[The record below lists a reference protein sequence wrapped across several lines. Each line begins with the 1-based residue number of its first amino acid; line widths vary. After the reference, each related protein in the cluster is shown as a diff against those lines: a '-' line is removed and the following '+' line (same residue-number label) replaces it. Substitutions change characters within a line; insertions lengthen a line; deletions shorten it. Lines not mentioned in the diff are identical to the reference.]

1 MTFAVRSNIALERY
15 MMKPDVR
22 VVLAAAMLSSG
33 FSQAVRAEPTVVEAR
48 TIARGAKFL
57 GGFQAPVRITLTDAD
72 TGEILARGQTRGT
85 TGDTQRVLTRGA
97 ASEGRMATEDSA
109 VFRATLDLDRPR
121 RVTISA
127 SGPLS
132 QPQASTTVTST
143 QWILPG
149 RNLTAGDGWLLEMP
163 GLIVDVTAPSA
174 YQQVK
179 AGTSIRLRASVT
191 MLCGCPISQEGPWRA
206 ADTEVEAYVTREGA
220 APQRI
225 SLIFDPEASEFV
237 AGLSDLR
244 PGLYEVEFRA
254 WVQQSNNA
262 GVARTAF
269 FVR

>member
-1 MTFAVRSNIALERY
+1 MTFVARINIALERY
-15 MMKPDVR
+15 MMKPGVR
-22 VVLAAAMLSSG
+22 VVLAVATLSSG
-33 FSQAVRAEPTVVEAR
+33 FSHAIRAEPTAIEAR

-72 TGEILARGQTRGT
+72 TGEVLARGQTQGT
-85 TGDTQRVLTRGA
+85 TGDTQRIMGRSA
-97 ASEGRMATEDSA
+97 AGEQPMATEDSA
-109 VFRATLDLDRPR
+109 VFRAILDLDRPR
-121 RVTISA
+121 RITISA

-132 QPQASTTVTST
+132 QPQAATTVTST

-163 GLIVDVTAPSA
+163 GLIVDVAAPTA

-179 AGTSIRLRASVT
+179 AGTSIGLRVGVT

-206 ADTEVEAYVTREGA
+206 ADTEVEAYVTRDGA
-220 APQRI
+220 TPQRI
-225 SLIFDPEASEFV
+225 SLTFDPEESEFV
-237 AGLSDLR
+237 AGISDLR

-254 WVQQSNNA
+254 WAQLSNNA

>member
-1 MTFAVRSNIALERY
+1 MTFAARNIIALEY
-15 MMKPDVR
+15 DMMNPGVR
-22 VVLAAAMLSSG
+22 VALAAALLSSG
-33 FSQAVRAEPTVVEAR
+33 YAPAVHAEPTVVEAR

-72 TGEILARGQTRGT
+72 TGEVLARGQTSGT
-85 TGDTQRVLTRGA
+85 TGDTQRILGRGA
-97 ASEGRMATEDSA
+97 ASAGRMATEDSA

-132 QPQASTTVTST
+132 QSLAATTVTST

-163 GLIVDVTAPSA
+163 GLIVDVAAPTA

-179 AGTSIRLRASVT
+179 AGTSFRLRVGVT
-191 MLCGCPISQEGPWRA
+191 MLCGCPISQEGPWRS
-206 ADTEVEAYVTREGA
+206 ADTEVEAHVTRDGA
-220 APQRI
+220 DPQRI
-225 SLIFDPEASEFV
+225 GLTFDPETSAFV
-237 AGLSDLR
+237 ADISDLR

-254 WVQQSNNA
+254 WVQPSNNA